1 MPVGCLSTTKHQLD
15 IYDEKLAKTQFLEQ
29 FEALYNDNN
38 TTITALDNLS
48 TAYDNIRLGHPLS
61 CVLEWVIAKLNHL
74 QADNVIS
81 FASKTA
87 PILAVLRQNLLDN
100 KQRHLFY
107 TGELPT
113 YFDAEIVKNIYD
125 YHFEL
130 KQVTAINTIPAV
142 IRSSV
147 LITAEEHFGSISN
160 PSTVDFHISLHGDL
174 GSVLV
179 VNTAENENYIAAI
192 QHVRR
197 RETVAMTP
205 ADSLLAIQSI
215 VKQKAT
221 ASTKSN
227 VEADKKAV
235 LEIIQ
240 EITNTNIKP
249 LVASSG
255 LSIQYAILMGL
266 IHDAVEKHPEKAI
279 KIIVQPNCY
288 GGRTIKQDELL
299 NVLLMWKL
307 LTYWWMVTMIWFK
320 VSTPFLLKLQ

>member
-1 MPVGCLSTTKHQLD
+1 MLLKQLR
-15 IYDEKLAKTQFLEQ
+15 YWLF
-29 FEALYNDNN
+29 
-38 TTITALDNLS
+38 
-48 TAYDNIRLGHPLS
+48 
-61 CVLEWVIAKLNHL
+61 
-74 QADNVIS
+74 
-81 FASKTA
+81 
-87 PILAVLRQNLLDN
+87 LRQNLLDN
-100 KQRHLFY
+100 KQTHLFY
-107 TGELPT
+107 TGDLPT
-113 YFDAEIVKNIYD
+113 YFDAEIVKNIYG

-142 IRSSV
+142 TGSSV
-147 LITAEEHFGSISN
+147 LITTEEHFGSISN
-160 PSTVDFHISLHGDL
+160 PSTVDFYISLHGDL

-179 VNTAENENYIAAI
+179 INRAENENYIATI
-192 QHVRR
+192 QRVRR

-255 LSIQYAILMGL
+255 LSVQYAILMGL

-307 LTYWWMVTMIWFK
+307 LTYWWMVTMTWFK